1 MTARLDG
8 KIAYITGAGSGIGEA
23 TAELFAREGAAVA
36 VADRNGEAAEKV
48 AARLRAD
55 GARAIALTVDVAD
68 EEQTRASI
76 QATVD
81 AFGGLDVVH
90 LNAGAA
96 SPDDHDVVNTPDS
109 AWELSFRVNLMG
121 VVHGTRHAIPHLIA
135 RGGGNIV
142 ITSSQQGEVGD
153 VNRVAYGSV
162 KAAVTSLTR
171 FIATS
176 HGRQGINANAI
187 LPSLVLSQGAAP
199 QFPGALRDAVV
210 RHQTTDRVTEPSDVA
225 NLALFLATDAS
236 QAIRGQAIRIDAGMS
251 AMGSASPDLA
261 DAITDLYTADAS

>member
-8 KIAYITGAGSGIGEA
+8 KTAYITGAGSGIGEA

-36 VADRNGEAAEKV
+36 VADIDTQAAEKV

-55 GARAIALTVDVAD
+55 GAEAISLTVDVAD

-96 SPDDHDVVNTPDS
+96 AADDHDVVSTPDS
-109 AWELSFRVNLMG
+109 AWELAFHVNLMG
-121 VVHGTRHAIPHLIA
+121 VVYGTRHAIPHLVA

-142 ITSSQQGEVGD
+142 ITSSMQGETGD
-153 VNRVAYGSV
+153 INRVAYGSI

-171 FIATS
+171 FIATT

-187 LPSLVLSQGAAP
+187 FPSLVLSKGAAP

-210 RHQTTDRVTEPSDVA
+210 RHQTTDRLTEPEDVA
-225 NLALFLATDAS
+225 NLALFLATDSS
-236 QAIRGQAIRIDAGMS
+236 QAIRGQAIRIDAGMT
-251 AMGSASPDLA
+251 AMGSPSPDLA
-261 DAITDLYTADAS
+261 DAIAALFAGGAS